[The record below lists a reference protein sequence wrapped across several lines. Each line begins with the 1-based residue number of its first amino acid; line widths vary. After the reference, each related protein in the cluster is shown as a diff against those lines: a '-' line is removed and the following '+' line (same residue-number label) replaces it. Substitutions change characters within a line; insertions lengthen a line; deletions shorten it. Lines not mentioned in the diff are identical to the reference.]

1 MLGDVGGLFDALC
14 GIATIVLFLLSKLT
28 NSGPHNY
35 IIKRVFKTQ
44 LGHKSSKSSENAL
57 ISELRSRKPLVVQSL
72 KCLWLTNTKKNR
84 ILNLARESYE
94 REFDIIHFI
103 NLQKSFQNLNKM
115 LYSKVERYLLKNHRS
130 FVIKSN

>member
-44 LGHKSSKSSENAL
+44 SSHKSSQSSENAL